1 MNLVSKYNVAAPRYT
16 SYPTVPYWENKLS
29 EQKWMQLVSESFIKY
44 NQEHGMSIYIHLPY
58 CESLC
63 TYCACNTRITVNHGV
78 EIPYINALLEEWKMY
93 LKLFNTKPRIK
104 ELHLGGGTPTFFSPK
119 NLNTLIKTIID
130 SSIVEEKADFS
141 FEGHPNN
148 TSTEHLETLFAL
160 GFKRVSFGIQDFD
173 GKVQEVI
180 NRVQPYHE
188 VERAILEARRIGYE
202 SVNVDLVYGL
212 PFQTSKTVAETI
224 EAVIQLKPDRIAFYS
239 YAHVPWLKPGQR
251 KFTEKDLPLDKEKR
265 ALYEI
270 GLSLFTKAGY
280 IDVGMDHFAFE
291 SDALVKSANNG
302 NLHRNF
308 MGYTSNYTKL
318 MVGLG
323 ASAISDAG
331 TAFAQNHKTV
341 EEYLSAVRQQQFAIN
356 KGHVLSKEDMLIRR
370 IILDIMCKYKTNWC
384 DSLSDIPAFKLALE
398 RCDTLQK
405 DGLLNLNKLGLEV
418 TKTGKAFLRNI
429 CLCFDSRYWKKTP
442 EKEVFSSVA

>member
-16 SYPTVPYWENKLS
+16 SYPTVPYWENKLN
-29 EQKWMQLVSESFIKY
+29 EDKWKQLVSESFIKY
-44 NQEHGMSIYIHLPY
+44 NAEHGMSIYIHLPY

-63 TYCACNTRITVNHGV
+63 TYCACNTRITVNHAV
-78 EIPYINALLEEWKMY
+78 ETPYINALLQEWKMY
-93 LKLFNTKPRIK
+93 LNLFSSKPRIK

-119 NLNTLIKTIID
+119 NLYTLLSTILD
-130 SSIVEEKADFS
+130 ASVVDENADFS

-160 GFKRVSFGIQDFD
+160 GFKRVSFGVQDFD
-173 GKVQEVI
+173 LKVQETI
-180 NRVQPYHE
+180 NRVQPFQN
-188 VERAILEARRIGYE
+188 VERAIQEARRIGYE

-212 PFQTSKTVAETI
+212 PFQTTQSVAETI
-224 EAVIQLKPDRIAFYS
+224 DAVIKLMPDRIAFYS

-265 ALYEI
+265 ALYEL

-280 IDVGMDHFAFE
+280 TDVGMDHFAFE
-291 SDALVKSANNG
+291 SDALVQSANTG
-302 NLHRNF
+302 KLHRNF
-308 MGYTSNYTKL
+308 MGYTSSYTKL
-318 MVGLG
+318 MIGLG
-323 ASAISDAG
+323 ASAISDTS

-341 EEYLSAVRQQQFAIN
+341 EEYVDAIHQEHFALH
-356 KGHVLSKEDMLIRR
+356 KGHLLSKEDVLIRR

-384 DSLSDIPAFKLALE
+384 DSISNVPAFKNALE
-398 RCDTLQK
+398 RCETLQK
-405 DGLLNLNKLGLEV
+405 DGLLQLNKLGLEV
-418 TKTGKAFLRNI
+418 TETGKAFLRNI

-442 EKEVFSSVA
+442 EKDVFSSVA